1 MKLNIKFRDNK
12 KILTFLVFLVI
23 IIIIFKLLKT
33 DSSKFIIDVIEKTT
47 DIRFVDR
54 KNLSKVP
61 KEEMKNIIIVN
72 DAAMFDKIAT
82 GGQIGLAESYM
93 DKDWDSFD
101 LENIISKLLLKKEEM
116 LDMIMMNSINLM
128 MMQVY
133 FYIKSLFSNNTLKSS
148 KSNIS
153 HHYDI
158 GNDLYRKMLG
168 KHMQY
173 TCAYFNE
180 PRMTLDNAQYAK
192 MELIAKKL
200 NLKPGMDV
208 LDIGCGFGSMAQH
221 LARKYKVN
229 VVGVTLSKEQI
240 EYANKNFPHNNVK
253 IYYKDYRHVEGKF
266 DRVYSVGMFEHVGRK
281 NHHEYYNKCYELLKD
296 NGIMLIHTIVTDARK
311 WIPNGFINKYIFP
324 EGEIPHIENLTRSF
338 IDKWHL
344 EDIQNFGISYSKTLR
359 RWRKNIGD
367 WEGLDSYDERF
378 RRMWHLY
385 LLGCAAGFK
394 NRDMSLYQLV
404 YVKKDTQRI
413 DNLHHIR
420 R

>member
-1 MKLNIKFRDNK
+1 
-12 KILTFLVFLVI
+12 
-23 IIIIFKLLKT
+23 
-33 DSSKFIIDVIEKTT
+33 
-47 DIRFVDR
+47 
-54 KNLSKVP
+54 
-61 KEEMKNIIIVN
+61 
-72 DAAMFDKIAT
+72 
-82 GGQIGLAESYM
+82 
-93 DKDWDSFD
+93 
-101 LENIISKLLLKKEEM
+101 
-116 LDMIMMNSINLM
+116 
-128 MMQVY
+128 
-133 FYIKSLFSNNTLKSS
+133 
-148 KSNIS
+148 
-153 HHYDI
+153 
-158 GNDLYRKMLG
+158 
-168 KHMQY
+168 MQY
-173 TCAYFNE
+173 TCAYFNK
-180 PRMTLDNAQYAK
+180 PRMTLDEAQYAK

-221 LARKYKVN
+221 LAKKYKVN

-240 EYANKNFPHNNVK
+240 EYANKYFPHNNVK
-253 IYYKDYRHVEGKF
+253 IYYEDYRNVEGKF

-296 NGIMLIHTIVTDARK
+296 NGIMLIHTIITDARK